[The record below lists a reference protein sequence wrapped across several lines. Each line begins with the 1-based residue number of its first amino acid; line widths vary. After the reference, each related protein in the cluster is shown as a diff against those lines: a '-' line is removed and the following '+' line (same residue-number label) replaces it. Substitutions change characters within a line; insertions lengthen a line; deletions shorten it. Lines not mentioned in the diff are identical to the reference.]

1 MQKLLPM
8 QLVIHLATDL
18 AEMIEG
24 LQMQKESGL
33 RSSLNLLAQK
43 IQDKIDQLQDQ
54 INKEEHFLL
63 AKPLGETE
71 RKGCA
76 KMSVKEKV
84 MVGILKQT
92 KKYCDKG
99 RSLETE
105 KQSVTCVDINVNKDN
120 TSSTAQISIL
130 SVELPETTLA

>member
-1 MQKLLPM
+1 MRKLLPM
-8 QLVIHLATDL
+8 RLVSHSATYL

-24 LQMQKESGL
+24 LQMQNESVL

-54 INKEEHFLL
+54 VNKEEHFLL

-76 KMSVKEKV
+76 KRKCS
-84 MVGILKQT
+84 
-92 KKYCDKG
+92 
-99 RSLETE
+99 SLL
-105 KQSVTCVDINVNKDN
+105 I
-120 TSSTAQISIL
+120 
-130 SVELPETTLA
+130 